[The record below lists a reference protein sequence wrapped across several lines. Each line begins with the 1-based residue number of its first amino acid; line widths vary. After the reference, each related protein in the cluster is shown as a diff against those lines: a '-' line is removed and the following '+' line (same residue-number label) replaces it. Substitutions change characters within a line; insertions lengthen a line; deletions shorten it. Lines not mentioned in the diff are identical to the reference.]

1 MIESFKH
8 LLDIASDRDLAEVF
22 LESDEQEHAVP
33 AEQIVEALRKRR
45 AVMRDCVERGK
56 NGGESMGKLVG
67 NEARLLNEAFRNG
80 RTFLDPLTVKA
91 ELYALAVM
99 GENARM
105 GVIVAAPTAGAGGIV
120 PGMLLAL
127 EEERNI
133 DPETTVRAL
142 VVAGGIGSIIALSA
156 NISGAAGGCQN
167 EVGVASSMGAAAVT
181 YMMGGSTRQ
190 SVQAAALAL
199 KNTLGLVCDPVG
211 GLVEVPCVKRNALF
225 AVHGL
230 TAAQLAL
237 AGVESII
244 PMDEIVEAMVRI
256 GRSLPRGLRET
267 AEGGLA
273 TTETGTAIALRL
285 KEEANRRRAER
296 AAERER
302 VARQRWPR
310 TPSVHPYHR
319 PVAGVLP
326 RRRRRGDELRPP
338 LGEESR
344 ALPHTVV
351 QIEDPEPRPV
361 ACRAVVV
368 AVQQEVA
375 VRVGLEHL
383 TADADPVEQRPLREG
398 QVLLTARP
406 HRIADDHA

>member
-8 LLDIASDRDLAEVF
+8 LEELAKDRDLAEVF
-22 LESDEQEHAVP
+22 LETDAEEHGVP
-33 AEQIVEALRKRR
+33 AEDILEALRKRR
-45 AVMRDCVERGK
+45 EVMRDCIVRGK

-67 NEARLLNEAFRNG
+67 SEARLLNEAFLSG
-80 RTFLDPLTVKA
+80 KTFLDPLTVKA
-91 ELYALAVM
+91 EIYALSVM
-99 GENARM
+99 GENSRM

-120 PGMLLAL
+120 PGMLMAL

-133 DPETTVRAL
+133 DPEKTVRAL

-167 EVGVASSMGAAAVT
+167 EVGVASSMGAAGVA
-181 YMMGGSTRQ
+181 YMMGGTTRN
-190 SVQAAALAL
+190 SIQAAALAL

-230 TAAQLAL
+230 TAAQLAM

-256 GRSLPRGLRET
+256 GRALPRGLRET

-273 TTETGTAIALRL
+273 TTDTGRAIAQRL
-285 KEEANRRRAER
+285 KDEANRRRAER

-302 VARQRWPR
+302 MA
-310 TPSVHPYHR
+310 
-319 PVAGVLP
+319 
-326 RRRRRGDELRPP
+326 
-338 LGEESR
+338 
-344 ALPHTVV
+344 
-351 QIEDPEPRPV
+351 
-361 ACRAVVV
+361 
-368 AVQQEVA
+368 QERKA
-375 VRVGLEHL
+375 TG
-383 TADADPVEQRPLREG
+383 G
-398 QVLLTARP
+398 
-406 HRIADDHA
+406 

>member
-8 LLDIASDRDLAEVF
+8 LLEIAEHRDLADVF
-22 LESDEQEHAVP
+22 LETDEQEHAIP

-45 AVMRDCVERGK
+45 AVMRDCVERGRTS
-56 NGGESMGKLVG
+56 GGESMGRLVG
-67 NEARLLNEAFRNG
+67 NEARLLQQALDEG
-80 RTFLDPLTVKA
+80 RVFLDPLTVKA
-91 ELYALAVM
+91 EIYALAVM
-99 GENARM
+99 AENARM
-105 GVIVAAPTAGAGGIV
+105 GVIVAAPTAGAGGVV

-127 EEERNI
+127 EEERNV
-133 DPETTVRAL
+133 DPERTVRSMI
-142 VVAGGIGSIIALSA
+142 VAGGIGSIIALSA

-167 EVGVASSMGAAAVT
+167 EVGVASSMGAGAVA
-181 YMMGGSTRQ
+181 YMMGGNTRQ
-190 SVQAAALAL
+190 SIQAAAMAL

-237 AGVESII
+237 AGVESVI

-302 VARQRWPR
+302 AAAERKG
-310 TPSVHPYHR
+310 H
-319 PVAGVLP
+319 
-326 RRRRRGDELRPP
+326 
-338 LGEESR
+338 
-344 ALPHTVV
+344 
-351 QIEDPEPRPV
+351 
-361 ACRAVVV
+361 
-368 AVQQEVA
+368 
-375 VRVGLEHL
+375 
-383 TADADPVEQRPLREG
+383 
-398 QVLLTARP
+398 
-406 HRIADDHA
+406 

>member
-8 LLDIASDRDLAEVF
+8 LEQLATGRDLAEVF
-22 LESDEQEHAVP
+22 LETDAEEHAVP
-33 AEQIVEALRKRR
+33 AEDILEALRKRR
-45 AVMRDCVERGK
+45 GVMRDCIERGK
-56 NGGESMGKLVG
+56 NGGQSMGKLVG
-67 NEARLLNEAFRNG
+67 SEARLLNEAFLSG
-80 RTFLDPLTVKA
+80 KTLLDPLTVKA
-91 ELYALAVM
+91 EIYALSVM
-99 GENARM
+99 GENSRM

-156 NISGAAGGCQN
+156 SISGAAGGCQN
-167 EVGVASSMGAAAVT
+167 EVGVASSMGAAAVA
-181 YMMGGSTRQ
+181 YMMGGSPRT
-190 SVQAAALAL
+190 SIQAAAIAL

-237 AGVESII
+237 AGVDSVI

-256 GRSLPRGLRET
+256 GRALPRGLRET

-273 TTETGTAIALRL
+273 TTETGRAIAQRL
-285 KEEANRRRAER
+285 KDDANQRRAER

-302 VARQRWPR
+302 TA
-310 TPSVHPYHR
+310 
-319 PVAGVLP
+319 
-326 RRRRRGDELRPP
+326 
-338 LGEESR
+338 
-344 ALPHTVV
+344 
-351 QIEDPEPRPV
+351 
-361 ACRAVVV
+361 
-368 AVQQEVA
+368 QERKA
-375 VRVGLEHL
+375 SG
-383 TADADPVEQRPLREG
+383 G
-398 QVLLTARP
+398 
-406 HRIADDHA
+406 

>member
-1 MIESFKH
+1 MIESFKA
-8 LLDIASDRDLAEVF
+8 LEQLAAGRDLPDVF
-22 LESDEQEHAVP
+22 LETDAQEHGVP
-33 AEQIVEALRKRR
+33 ADDILEALRRRR

-56 NGGESMGKLVG
+56 SGGTSMGKLVG
-67 NEARLLNEAFRNG
+67 NEAKLLAAAFAEG

-91 ELYALAVM
+91 ELYALSVM
-99 GENARM
+99 GENSRM

-127 EEERNI
+127 EEERHI
-133 DPETTVRAL
+133 DPERTVRAL

-167 EVGVASSMGAAAVT
+167 EVGVASSMGAGAVA
-181 YMMGGSTRQ
+181 YMMGGG
-190 SVQAAALAL
+190 VHEVINAAAIAL

-237 AGVESII
+237 AGVDSVI

-256 GRSLPRGLRET
+256 GRSLPRGLKET

-273 TTETGTAIALRL
+273 TTDTGAAIARRL
-285 KEEANRRRAER
+285 KDEANQRRAER

-302 VARQRWPR
+302 LA
-310 TPSVHPYHR
+310 
-319 PVAGVLP
+319 
-326 RRRRRGDELRPP
+326 
-338 LGEESR
+338 
-344 ALPHTVV
+344 
-351 QIEDPEPRPV
+351 
-361 ACRAVVV
+361 
-368 AVQQEVA
+368 QERKA
-375 VRVGLEHL
+375 HS
-383 TADADPVEQRPLREG
+383 T
-398 QVLLTARP
+398 
-406 HRIADDHA
+406 

>member
-1 MIESFKH
+1 MIESFKQ
-8 LLDIASDRDLAEVF
+8 LEDIAADRDLADVF

-45 AVMRDCVERGK
+45 AVMRECVERGK
-56 NGGESMGKLVG
+56 NGGESMGRLVG
-67 NEARLLNEAFRNG
+67 NEARLLSEAFRDG

-91 ELYALAVM
+91 ELYALSVM

-105 GVIVAAPTAGAGGIV
+105 GVIVAAPTAGAGGVV

-133 DPETTVRAL
+133 DPERTVRGMI
-142 VVAGGIGSIIALSA
+142 VAGGIGSIVALSA

-167 EVGVASSMGAAAVT
+167 EVGVASAMGAAGVA
-181 YMMGGSTRQ
+181 YMMGGTTRQ
-190 SVQAAALAL
+190 SIHAAALAL

-237 AGVESII
+237 AGIESVI

-256 GRSLPRGLRET
+256 GRSLPRGLKET

-273 TTETGTAIALRL
+273 TTETGTAIAKRL
-285 KEEANRRRAER
+285 KEEANRRREEK

-302 VARQRWPR
+302 VAQERK
-310 TPSVHPYHR
+310 S
-319 PVAGVLP
+319 
-326 RRRRRGDELRPP
+326 
-338 LGEESR
+338 
-344 ALPHTVV
+344 
-351 QIEDPEPRPV
+351 
-361 ACRAVVV
+361 AV
-368 AVQQEVA
+368 
-375 VRVGLEHL
+375 
-383 TADADPVEQRPLREG
+383 
-398 QVLLTARP
+398 
-406 HRIADDHA
+406 

>member
-8 LLDIASDRDLAEVF
+8 LEQIAGERDLAEVF

-33 AEQIVEALRKRR
+33 ADQIVEALRKRR
-45 AVMRDCVERGK
+45 SVMRDCVERGK
-56 NGGESMGKLVG
+56 SGGESMGRLVG
-67 NEARLLNEAFRNG
+67 HEARLLQQAFVEG

-105 GVIVAAPTAGAGGIV
+105 GVIVAAPTAGAGGVV

-127 EEERNI
+127 EEERHI
-133 DPETTVRAL
+133 DPEKTVRAL

-167 EVGVASSMGAAAVT
+167 EVGVASSMGAAGVA
-181 YMMGGSTRQ
+181 YMMGGTNRQ
-190 SVQAAALAL
+190 IVHAAALAL

-237 AGVESII
+237 AGVESVI

-273 TTETGTAIALRL
+273 TTETGTAIAQRL

-302 VARQRWPR
+302 MAQERK
-310 TPSVHPYHR
+310 SE
-319 PVAGVLP
+319 VAG
-326 RRRRRGDELRPP
+326 
-338 LGEESR
+338 S
-344 ALPHTVV
+344 
-351 QIEDPEPRPV
+351 
-361 ACRAVVV
+361 
-368 AVQQEVA
+368 
-375 VRVGLEHL
+375 
-383 TADADPVEQRPLREG
+383 
-398 QVLLTARP
+398 
-406 HRIADDHA
+406 